1 MYIKDDA
8 IVICKLMFLHK
19 FITLPSNSV
28 SQLIFLRKLFLYLS
42 GTFNF
47 KRGFISDICRFLCL
61 YNLEFI
67 LDNCSNIRL
76 IRSTFTWERI
86 VKTAVLGKSSQLWLT
101 RLIEDDSFERFRK
114 LHMSISPAV
123 VWRTCSNRAQ
133 LILCDYIARLW
144 ATLPDKINRVCPYC
158 ETIYGDCFT
167 RSCCGVQMQLG
178 YKARSSDIC

>member
-1 MYIKDDA
+1 M
-8 IVICKLMFLHK
+8 VLHK
-19 FITLPSNSV
+19 LITFTSNAV
-28 SQLIFLRKLFLYLS
+28 SQLIFVRKLFLYLS

-47 KRGFISDICRFLCL
+47 KRGFIRDICRILCL

-76 IRSTFTWERI
+76 IPSIFTWKRI

-101 RLIEDDSFERFRK
+101 RLNEDDSFERFRK

-133 LILCDYIARLW
+133 LILCDYIADLW
-144 ATLPDKINRVCPYC
+144 ATLPDNINRVCPYC
-158 ETIYGDCFT
+158 KTVYDDCLRHILL
-167 RSCCGVQMQLG
+167 RSANAMSL
-178 YKARSSDIC
+178 